1 MGNQGG
7 HDLVGYDYQRRQL
20 YTLQHPSTRS
30 EAKQSGVSSLHLRYV
45 HCTVRQ
51 LLPTNNRSKPQKNRT
66 GFNHVLQLL
75 AVFLHSLTIYPLIP
89 IFLLTAYAIF
99 NPLRVILPVLLSLV
113 LPRSFTQRSEFL
125 RSLPIWRLFASYFP
139 IRLYRSTTLPP
150 TGKYIFGYHPHGI
163 LSHGAFGAFATE
175 ALGFSELFPGIEN
188 SLLTLDS
195 NFRIPIYR
203 DYLLLL
209 GMGSVSRASCEKILN
224 TGGIDG
230 KGTGNGI
237 TIVIGGAKESLE
249 AVPNTMRLVLKDRKG
264 FAKLAIRNGASL
276 VPVLSFGE
284 NDLYTMLSDLNPKSF
299 SWRVQQLFKKV
310 LGFTVPFFYSKG
322 PHMFDFGITPH
333 RRPVNIVVGRPIH
346 TQKMVDPVDQAY
358 LDEVHGLYVQELER
372 MWDEW
377 KDVFALG
384 RAEEITFI

>member
-1 MGNQGG
+1 M
-7 HDLVGYDYQRRQL
+7 
-20 YTLQHPSTRS
+20 
-30 EAKQSGVSSLHLRYV
+30 
-45 HCTVRQ
+45 
-51 LLPTNNRSKPQKNRT
+51 
-66 GFNHVLQLL
+66 
-75 AVFLHSLTIYPLIP
+75 
-89 IFLLTAYAIF
+89 
-99 NPLRVILPVLLSLV
+99 RVILPVLLSLV

-139 IRLYRSTTLPP
+139 IHLYRSTTLPP
-150 TGKYIFGYHPHGI
+150 TGKYVFGYHPHGI
-163 LSHGAFGAFATE
+163 LSHGAFGSFATE

-237 TIVIGGAKESLE
+237 TIVIGGARESLE
-249 AVPNTMRLVLKDRKG
+249 AVPNSMRLVLKDRKG
-264 FAKLAIRNGASL
+264 FVKLAIRNGASL

-284 NDLYTMLSDLNPKSF
+284 NDLYTMLSDLDPKSF
-299 SWRVQQLFKKV
+299 SGRVQQVFKKT

-322 PHMFDFGITPH
+322 PHTFDFGITPH

-346 TQKMVDPVDQAY
+346 TRKMADPVDRAY
-358 LDEVHGLYVQELER
+358 LDEVHGLYVKELER
-372 MWDEW
+372 IWEEW
-377 KDVFALG
+377 KDVFAQG

>member
-1 MGNQGG
+1 
-7 HDLVGYDYQRRQL
+7 
-20 YTLQHPSTRS
+20 
-30 EAKQSGVSSLHLRYV
+30 
-45 HCTVRQ
+45 
-51 LLPTNNRSKPQKNRT
+51 
-66 GFNHVLQLL
+66 
-75 AVFLHSLTIYPLIP
+75 
-89 IFLLTAYAIF
+89 
-99 NPLRVILPVLLSLV
+99 
-113 LPRSFTQRSEFL
+113 L

-139 IRLYRSTTLPP
+139 IHLYRSTTLQP

-163 LSHGAFGAFATE
+163 LSHGAFGSFATE
-175 ALGFSELFPGIEN
+175 ALGFSKLFPGIEN

-209 GMGSVSRASCEKILN
+209 GMGSVSRSSCEKILN

-249 AVPNTMRLVLKDRKG
+249 AVPNSMRLVLKERKG
-264 FAKLAIRNGASL
+264 FIKLAIRNGASL

-284 NDLYTMLSDLNPKSF
+284 NDLYTILSDLDPKSF
-299 SWRVQQLFKKV
+299 SGRLQQLFKKA

-322 PHMFDFGITPH
+322 PQMFDFGITPH

-346 TQKMVDPVDQAY
+346 TRRMVDPVDQVY
-358 LDEVHGLYVQELER
+358 LDELHGLYVAELER
-372 MWDEW
+372 IWDEW
-377 KDVFALG
+377 KDVFAPG
-384 RAEEITFI
+384 RAEEITFL